1 MLTGASSQFAH
12 SSQNAALILLSL
24 FFLPLNTAILLFSYA
39 LRLLPTGLINQRS
52 AARPRRRRLRQ
63 PKTILV
69 TGVGMTKGLALARI
83 FYEAGHNVIGA
94 DFEPSR
100 VPVCGRFSA
109 SLKKFYKLTKPNPRT
124 GAAPYVQELLT
135 LINHEHVDLWV
146 SCSGVASAVED
157 GLAKDIVEK
166 KTECKAIQFNVST
179 TSTLHE
185 KSSFIEKTISLGL
198 PAPETHT
205 VTSRHAVHQVLHNA
219 EVKQYIMKTV
229 GMDDAARGDMTLL
242 PRPTVSETYQ
252 HMSSIK
258 INQDSPWVLQQY
270 IKGEEYCT
278 HALIVRGNVKAF
290 VACPSSELLMHY
302 QALPPQSGLSRAMLE
317 FTIEFARRY
326 GGDMTGHLSFD
337 FLVEERE
344 SKKGVEM
351 TLYPIECNPR
361 AHTAVALFNGLSNE
375 LADAYLTALE
385 HDTDGAAH
393 ANGHVQRQI
402 VVPFQP
408 AAYYWVGHDLV
419 ALIIYPL
426 IQLLLGPYY
435 GNTSSQP
442 DTTNILTGIGKFLQH
457 LFFWKDGTYEVWDPL
472 PWWWLY
478 HVYWP
483 GQFLAC
489 IIQGKKW
496 SRINVS
502 TTKIFGC

>member
-24 FFLPLNTAILLFSYA
+24 FFLPLDTAILLFSYA
-39 LRLLPTGLINQRS
+39 LRLLPTGLINQQS

-94 DFEPSR
+94 DFEPSG

-135 LINHEHVDLWV
+135 LIDHEHVDLWV

-166 KTECKAIQFNVST
+166 KTDCKVIQFDVST

-185 KSSFIEKTISLGL
+185 KSSFIEKTVSLGL

-258 INQDSPWVLQQY
+258 INQDSPWVVQQY

-278 HALIVRGNVKAF
+278 HALIVRGNVKVF

-385 HDTDGAAH
+385 PEMDGAVH

-426 IQLLLGPYY
+426 IQFLLGLFY
-435 GNTSSQP
+435 GNASSQP
-442 DTTNILTGIGKFLQH
+442 DSTNILTGVGKFLQH
-457 LFFWKDGTYEVWDPL
+457 FLFWKDGTYEVWDPL

-489 IIQGKKW
+489 IIQGRKW